1 MVEHDIRNLEWDHGI
16 ITQYVKHMHDDSKF
30 TSEVCQVDP
39 DDGRYNSKTQVG
51 ANIRN
56 Q

>member
-1 MVEHDIRNLEWDHGI
+1 MSCNLEWGHGI
-16 ITQYVKHMHDDSKF
+16 IMQYVKHMHDDSKF

-39 DDGRYNSKTQVG
+39 DEKTDIYNSKTQVG
-51 ANIRN
+51 VRN